1 MWKAQYLSAV
11 KINAYFLG
19 VGPSDISFALGGLRS
34 FIAKIPR
41 SSRDGVKRRKPLPI
55 FPTNTCPKVK
65 AKFLSMRPNFAYLP
79 LQAHLSPCSVSR
91 FPRTFICKHG
101 IVSHLYAMTPPPPN
115 HRLLPL
121 SPTLPSILL
130 EAPIHLLRLDS
141 GPRAVFSELSD
152 SKFHFWL
159 HGRLSFLPAHLRIKY
174 RFAVPHPPIPPPTIS
189 QALFPQCQA

>member
-1 MWKAQYLSAV
+1 MSNVWKTQHLSAV

-34 FIAKIPR
+34 FITKIPR
-41 SSRDGVKRRKPLPI
+41 SSRDGAKRRKPLSI

-65 AKFLSMRPNFAYLP
+65 PKFLSMRLNFAYLP
-79 LQAHLSPCSVSR
+79 LQAHLSPRSASC
-91 FPRTFICKHG
+91 FPRTFICRHG
-101 IVSHLYAMTPPPPN
+101 IVSHLYAVTPPPPN

-152 SKFHFWL
+152 WKFHFWL
-159 HGRLSFLPAHLRIKY
+159 PWPAGFSPSTFRN
-174 RFAVPHPPIPPPTIS
+174 
-189 QALFPQCQA
+189 